1 MGLAFAE
8 VDTES
13 VVAVLVAAAGWD
25 SMSDNLAAAF
35 AAELDLSSSRSS
47 NQHY

>member
-1 MGLAFAE
+1 MGLVFAE

-25 SMSDNLAAAF
+25 SMSDSPAAALV
-35 AAELDLSSSRSS
+35 AELYLPLSRS
-47 NQHY
+47 NNRHY

>member
-13 VVAVLVAAAGWD
+13 VVAVLVQVDGWD
-25 SMSDNLAAAF
+25 SMSDNLAVAL
-35 AAELDLSSSRSS
+35 AAELDLPSSRSN

>member
-13 VVAVLVAAAGWD
+13 VVAVLVSAADLG
-25 SMSDNLAAAF
+25 STSDNLAVVL
-35 AAELDLSSSRSS
+35 AAELDLPSSRSS
-47 NQHY
+47 NRHY